1 MAEIETKPAEGQPHR
16 MVCIPAEPYQSIP
29 DAGVVPT
36 EEDYHRVQ
44 QALAI
49 EAGFASLTKLDLE
62 MLKSLVRMI
71 RFQRRR
77 IRILNH
83 LLANQ
88 RQRLAA
94 QPEIKITTRPEDKAV
109 MKDPWEP
116 YL

>member
-1 MAEIETKPAEGQPHR
+1 MQ
-16 MVCIPAEPYQSIP
+16 CIPAETIP
-29 DAGVVPT
+29 DAGMIPT

-49 EAGFASLTKLDLE
+49 EAGFASLTKLDHD

-71 RFQRRR
+71 RWQRRR

-83 LLANQ
+83 LLAHQ
-88 RQRLAA
+88 RQRLERLGF
-94 QPEIKITTRPEDKAV
+94 QPEIKISTSPEQKAV